1 MTPLEGLYGLCLAG
15 VALYLLRERPRILL
29 TPLFLLSMLVL
40 YGIGSYVYFAGADTV
55 PEVRRAV
62 VICLMLM
69 WIGVIGGI
77 ELARQTSPLATRSAT
92 VVRHWKSLPMIHRG
106 VGDQLLGALGL
117 LVALYLVGVLVAYG
131 KVGQLFSFSAL
142 YDSALKASF
151 RHEYGAEGGYL
162 YQTLI
167 ASIAPF
173 LSFLLLLTGRAARKR
188 SLVAIGILLSV
199 AVLAGKVGTF
209 EKTPWLIY
217 LLQLM
222 ITLQAA
228 RSLELGLTRILLSLL
243 VLTGGVI
250 LAVEVALPDLG
261 GDIFEW
267 LGYRFFEVNNEV
279 IYQTFYVYPHYLPH
293 TWGMNIGLV
302 HALFGS
308 GELVSAHH
316 QVANFF
322 GAEGATFDAFFIA
335 DAWVDFSYG
344 GVLILSILVGW
355 VVKTADLFIT
365 NLGKTPLSVA
375 LLGSG
380 LYGLFQLLVT
390 SAFTAFLSGGL
401 ILIPLLAAASS
412 GLVNDLSRALSASRE
427 ATWRR

>member
-1 MTPLEGLYGLCLAG
+1 MTQLDWLYGLCLTG

-29 TPLFLLSMLVL
+29 TPLLLLSMFVL

-55 PEVRRAV
+55 PDVRRTV

-69 WIGVIGGI
+69 WVGVIAGI
-77 ELARQTSPLATRSAT
+77 ELARQTSPLTAHSAT
-92 VVRHWKSLPMIHRG
+92 VVRHWKSLPMVHRG

-117 LVALYLVGVLVAYG
+117 LVALYLMAVLVAYG

-142 YDSALKASF
+142 YDSALKARF
-151 RHEYGAEGGYL
+151 RQEYGAEGGYL

-167 ASIAPF
+167 ASVAPF

-188 SLVAIGILLSV
+188 SLFVIGLVLSG

-222 ITLQAA
+222 ITLQAV
-228 RSLELGLTRILLSLL
+228 RSLKLGLTRIIVSVL
-243 VLTGGVI
+243 VLMGGVI
-250 LAVEVALPDLG
+250 LAVMVALPDIQVG
-261 GDIFEW
+261 IFEW
-267 LGYRFFEVNNEV
+267 LWYRFFEVNNEV

-308 GELVSAHH
+308 GELVSAFHH
-316 QVANFF
+316 VANFF
-322 GAEGATFDAFFIA
+322 GSDGATFDALFIA

-344 GVLILSILVGW
+344 GVLALSVLVGW

-401 ILIPLLAAASS
+401 VLIPLLAAASS
-412 GLVNDLSRALSASRE
+412 GLVNDLSRVTSTSRE
-427 ATWRR
+427 AAWRR